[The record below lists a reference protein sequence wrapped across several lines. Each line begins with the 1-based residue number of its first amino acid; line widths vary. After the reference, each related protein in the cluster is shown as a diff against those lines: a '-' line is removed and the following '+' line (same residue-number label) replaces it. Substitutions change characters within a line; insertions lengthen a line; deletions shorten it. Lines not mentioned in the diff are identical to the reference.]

1 MAHLSPLMGR
11 ESLPLE
17 LCYRNLMRGQ
27 TWKKGWVNRRRL
39 ASQTKWKLKKFLL
52 YISLLILPLTVASAS
67 NSLLD
72 CACAYYVYI
81 LILNAYSCSFL
92 DSDSFTHSDEPSD
105 FSKCYL
111 S

>member
-1 MAHLSPLMGR
+1 PNPSTNSCCNQCISMAHLSPLMGR

-27 TWKKGWVNRRRL
+27 TWKKGWVNRR
-39 ASQTKWKLKKFLL
+39 
-52 YISLLILPLTVASAS
+52 
-67 NSLLD
+67 
-72 CACAYYVYI
+72 
-81 LILNAYSCSFL
+81 
-92 DSDSFTHSDEPSD
+92 SDSFTHSDEPSD